1 MKPYIVIK
9 RILDVLIPFV
19 LVILLSPLFLIV
31 SIAIKLDSPG
41 PVLYKQTR
49 TGLNGKDFTLLKFRS
64 MAADNDVY
72 DFKTGDRITKLGN
85 IIRKTSLDELPQL
98 INIIRGD
105 MSFVGPRPWLP
116 ILNDYYTENQKRR
129 FLVRPGITGLA
140 QVSGRKDLN
149 ILDRIELD
157 INYVN
162 EVSFITDIKIILKTI
177 MVVFDSSDNTRDNY
191 TIEDEIRDLKSNYM
205 NITRS
210 RDLRR
215 TSDKQNE

>member
-9 RILDVLIPFV
+9 RILDVLISLV

-72 DFKTGDRITKLGN
+72 DFKTGDKITKVGN
-85 IIRKTSLDELPQL
+85 FIRKTSLDELPQL
-98 INIIRGD
+98 INILNGD

-116 ILNDYYTENQKRR
+116 ILNDYYTNEQKRR

-149 ILDRIELD
+149 ILERIELD
-157 INYVN
+157 IKYVN

-177 MVVFDSSDNTRDNY
+177 MVVFDSSDNTRNNY
-191 TIEDEIRDLKSNYM
+191 TIEDEIRDLKVNFY
-205 NITRS
+205 NIS
-210 RDLRR
+210 VEG
-215 TSDKQNE
+215 KCNEK